1 MKNSWWNSS
10 LNYLFIV
17 EKEQKVYE
25 SIIIKLFI
33 MYDWYIYKEG
43 KEKEGK

>member
-17 EKEQKVYE
+17 EKEQNVYE
-25 SIIIKLFI
+25 SIIIKLYI
-33 MYDWYIYKEG
+33 LYDWYL
-43 KEKEGK
+43 